1 MCPEILPTTP
11 DISSLGSSEQA
22 LACCGLARAKEDVGD
37 YEAASYMLGNWWCI
51 GGQPRIVGINQRAA
65 AEILLRAGT
74 LTGWIGSSRQM
85 PGAQRAAARLI
96 SGSIT
101 LFDMLGE
108 KELSAEAALELAYC
122 YYREGAFDEAR
133 VMLRSALEHISE
145 ANTDLRGVAL
155 VRYAIVERHSGQL
168 HDALRL
174 LTEAAPLI
182 EESASYFVR
191 GRFHFELATTL
202 KNVGIAEGRAEYINR
217 ALAEFAAA
225 SLYFEQIGDQRD
237 YASVENNMGFLLFK
251 VKRFDEAH
259 NHLNRAHQLFTN
271 LDDSVRRAQ
280 VDDTRARALLAEA
293 RTGEAEQLINAA
305 VETLEQSGEQALL
318 AEALTTYGVVL
329 ARLGRTAEARPVLER
344 ARHIAERIGDIEGAG
359 RAAVTLIEEMC
370 DLLSD
375 VDRLEIA
382 AHADQL
388 LAKSQHAETRARV
401 RACRESVMAAHAAQ
415 LKRREQAAQTE
426 KITALGELAY
436 GVAHNVNNALS
447 GILGRAQLLQRSPAS
462 AEVREGLET
471 ITKAALDAAKTVR
484 RIQDFARQRNGD
496 DFQLIAVDE
505 LLMDALE
512 FTRPKWDAPDGQAKV
527 SVSFGKNCCAF
538 VMGDAGE
545 LREVL
550 VNVIFNAA
558 DAMPEGGQIILGV
571 EAEDGTVSITI
582 RDTGMGMSAD
592 VRSRIFNPYFTTKGM
607 AGTGMGLAVSYGI
620 IRRHEGTIEVESE
633 AGIGTTFRIQ
643 LPMAAGT
650 VIAPAASCNG
660 SVQEEQS
667 SQVLKILVV
676 DDEEYVRD
684 ILRDVL
690 ESEGHEVAVAGGG
703 KEALSLFQAGNF
715 DAVFTDVGMKEM
727 NGWELVQHIRALDS
741 SIPLALVTGWGDSL
755 PMSDDRMDN
764 MIDWIISKPFELA
777 RISEVME
784 EMERHRSSTRQ
795 TVRRALRAP
804 IVNAEDICH

>member
-1 MCPEILPTTP
+1 MCPEILSLMPG
-11 DISSLGSSEQA
+11 ISSLGLSEQA
-22 LACCGLARAKEDVGD
+22 LACCDLARAKEDVGD
-37 YEAASYMLGNWWCI
+37 YEAASYMLEKWWRI
-51 GGQPRIVGINQRAA
+51 GGQIQLDGLSQRAA

-74 LTGWIGSSRQM
+74 LTGWVGSSRQM
-85 PGAQRAAARLI
+85 PGAQRAAARLL
-96 SGSIT
+96 SSSIT
-101 LFDMLGE
+101 LFNMLGE
-108 KELSAEAALELAYC
+108 EESSAEAEVELAYC
-122 YYREGAFDEAR
+122 YYREGGFDEAR
-133 VMLRSALEHISE
+133 VMLCSALEHISE

-155 VRYAIVERHSGQL
+155 VRYAIVERHSGRL
-168 HDALRL
+168 HDALML
-174 LTEAAPLI
+174 LTEATPLI
-182 EESASYFVR
+182 EESAKHFVR
-191 GRFHFELATTL
+191 GRFHLELATTL
-202 KNVGIAEGRAEYINR
+202 TSLGIAEGRADYTNR

-225 SLYFEQIGDQRD
+225 SLYFEQIGNQR
-237 YASVENNMGFLLFK
+237 YCANVENNLGFLL
-251 VKRFDEAH
+251 VTLNRFDEAH
-259 NHLNRAHQLFTN
+259 THLNRAHQLFTN
-271 LDDSVRRAQ
+271 LDDNVRRAQ
-280 VDDTRARALLAEA
+280 VDDTRSRALLAEA
-293 RTGEAEQLINAA
+293 RINEAGQLIGAA
-305 VETLEQSGEQALL
+305 VEALEQSGEQALL
-318 AEALTTYGVVL
+318 ADPLTTYGVVL
-329 ARLGRTAEARPVLER
+329 ARMGRTTEARPVLER
-344 ARHIAERIGDIEGAG
+344 ARHIAERIGDTEGAG
-359 RAAVTLIEEMC
+359 RAAITLIEEMC

-375 VDRLEIA
+375 EDRLEIA

-401 RACRESVMAAHAAQ
+401 RTCRECVVAAHAAHV
-415 LKRREQAAQTE
+415 KRREQAAQAE
-426 KITALGELAY
+426 KISALGELAY

-484 RIQDFARQRNGD
+484 RIQDFARQRSGD

-512 FTRPKWDAPDGQAKV
+512 FTRPKWDAPDGHAKV
-527 SVSFGKNCCAF
+527 SISFGTNCSAF

-550 VNVIFNAA
+550 VNMIFNAA
-558 DAMPEGGQIILGV
+558 DAMPGGGQIILGV

-660 SVQEEQS
+660 SVQEERS

-684 ILRDVL
+684 ILRDAL

>member
-1 MCPEILPTTP
+1 MCPEILPITP
-11 DISSLGSSEQA
+11 DISSISSSEQA
-22 LACCGLARAKEDVGD
+22 LACCGLARAKEEIGD
-37 YEAASYMLGNWWCI
+37 YEAASYMLEQWWQV
-51 GGQPRIVGINQRAA
+51 GGQARIVGISQRAA

-108 KELSAEAALELAYC
+108 KELSAEAELELAYC

-145 ANTDLRGVAL
+145 TNTDLRGVAL
-155 VRYAIVERHSGQL
+155 VRYAIVERHSGRL

-182 EESASYFVR
+182 EESANHFVR
-191 GRFHFELATTL
+191 GRFHLELATTL
-202 KNVGIAEGRAEYINR
+202 TFLGSAEECADYNYQS
-217 ALAEFAAA
+217 LAEFAAA
-225 SLYFEQIGDQRD
+225 SLYFEQIGNQS
-237 YASVENNMGFLLFK
+237 YCANVENNLGFLL
-251 VKRFDEAH
+251 VTLNRFDEAH
-259 NHLNRAHQLFTN
+259 EHLNRAHQLFTN
-271 LDDSVRRAQ
+271 LDDNVRRAQ

-375 VDRLEIA
+375 EDRLEIA

-401 RACRESVMAAHAAQ
+401 RACRESVLAAHAAQ

-447 GILGRAQLLQRSPAS
+447 GILGRAQLLQRSATS
-462 AEVREGLET
+462 TEAREGLET
-471 ITKAALDAAKTVR
+471 ISKAALDAAKTVR

-550 VNVIFNAA
+550 VNMIFNAA
-558 DAMPEGGQIILGV
+558 DAMPAGGQIILGV
-571 EAEDGTVSITI
+571 EAEGGTVSITV
-582 RDTGMGMSAD
+582 RDTGMGMSAE

-633 AGIGTTFRIQ
+633 IGIGTTFRIQ
-643 LPMAAGT
+643 LPVAAGT
-650 VIAPAASCNG
+650 VIAPAASCNN
-660 SVQEEQS
+660 SVQEERS
-667 SQVLKILVV
+667 SQSLKILVV

-684 ILRDVL
+684 ILHDVL
-690 ESEGHEVAVAGGG
+690 QSEGHQVVVAGSG
-703 KEALSLFQAGNF
+703 KEALAAFQDGNF
-715 DAVFTDVGMKEM
+715 DGVFTDVGMKEM
-727 NGWELVQHIRALDS
+727 NGWELAQHIRALDPN
-741 SIPLALVTGWGDSL
+741 IPLALVTGWGDSL
-755 PMSDDRMDN
+755 PKSDHRMDN
-764 MIDWIISKPFELA
+764 LIDWIISKPFELT
-777 RISEVME
+777 RISEVLGE
-784 EMERHRSSTRQ
+784 IEQLRASTRQ
-795 TVRRALRAP
+795 TVRHVLRTP
-804 IVNAEDICH
+804 IMNADDVCH